1 MARCTEPVLR
11 LILGV
16 GGWTGRLP
24 LASVFPEESP
34 YLAAWV
40 GFALVILAV
49 FLLGRCR
56 GKRSLVLALSAS
68 LVLALVLGYLEP
80 KGDRFR
86 VTVLDVGQGQCILL
100 QTGGQT
106 YVVDCGGSEGE
117 GAGEK
122 AARHL
127 LAQGET
133 RVDGLILTHFDEDHV
148 SGVLQLLDRMPVER
162 LYIPRVP
169 EDETCG
175 TLVKAAGEQICF
187 VEEDVHLD
195 LGQGELRIFAPLSRT
210 SSNESGLSVLFTA
223 GEYDTLIT
231 GDMNQNLERRL
242 LATHALPDIELL
254 VAGHHGAK
262 SSTGPALLD
271 TLRPEVIAVSVGINS
286 YGHPAPEML
295 ERAAQAGCRVF
306 RTDEAGTLIFRG

>member
-1 MARCTEPVLR
+1 M
-11 LILGV
+11 
-16 GGWTGRLP
+16 
-24 LASVFPEESP
+24 
-34 YLAAWV
+34 
-40 GFALVILAV
+40 
-49 FLLGRCR
+49 
-56 GKRSLVLALSAS
+56 
-68 LVLALVLGYLEP
+68 
-80 KGDRFR
+80 
-86 VTVLDVGQGQCILL
+86 
-100 QTGGQT
+100 
-106 YVVDCGGSEGE
+106 VDCGGSEGE

-195 LGQGELRIFAPLSRT
+195 LGQESCGFLLLCPGT

-231 GDMNQNLERRL
+231 GDMNQNLSGGFGNPR
-242 LATHALPDIELL
+242 P
-254 VAGHHGAK
+254 AGH
-262 SSTGPALLD
+262 
-271 TLRPEVIAVSVGINS
+271 
-286 YGHPAPEML
+286 
-295 ERAAQAGCRVF
+295 
-306 RTDEAGTLIFRG
+306 